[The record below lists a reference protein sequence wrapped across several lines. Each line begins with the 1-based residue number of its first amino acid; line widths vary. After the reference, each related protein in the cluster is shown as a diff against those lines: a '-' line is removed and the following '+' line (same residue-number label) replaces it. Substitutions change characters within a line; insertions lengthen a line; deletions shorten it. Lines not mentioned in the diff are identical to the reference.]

1 MYVHMYVCICMYVHR
16 YVHTYVCCK
25 LLLQKGN
32 LLASKD
38 FLCTYVHTFFVHTYI
53 QTDMCAHTSTI
64 TWKMKIMAQKLLA
77 VVFIYNYIH
86 TYMHTNIHTYTQS
99 CICGHASVQTYVPY
113 MYLLCTCIHTHTYI
127 HTYIH
132 TLHTYTLHK
141 CIYTHTY
148 KSVYRMVQE
157 EL

>member
-1 MYVHMYVCICMYVHR
+1 MYVHMYVYVCTYIGMYIHTYAANFCCKKETCWPAR
-16 YVHTYVCCK
+16 IFCAHMYFLCAYVHTDRHV
-25 LLLQKGN
+25 
-32 LLASKD
+32 
-38 FLCTYVHTFFVHTYI
+38 CTYIHYHMENENYGTKAVGSCVHLQLHTYIHAYKHTYI
-53 QTDMCAHTSTI
+53 Q
-64 TWKMKIMAQKLLA
+64 
-77 VVFIYNYIH
+77 
-86 TYMHTNIHTYTQS
+86 TQS

-127 HTYIH
+127 HT
-132 TLHTYTLHK
+132 LHTYTLHK